1 MRRAM
6 RLMLVGAMLAG
17 CPSTT
22 RNQPAPDRDAG
33 DERVADVGG
42 TDAAG
47 DADAG
52 DADAS
57 DAMVDVS
64 DGASDVAD
72 ASEVGDAG
80 DAGVAGDAGDAPGVQ
95 MTIEFSSAGLSG
107 PMTGGV
113 QMRANIT
120 WHGALRGDAGG
131 VSFEGEIR

>member
-33 DERVADVGG
+33 DEHAADVGG
-42 TDAAG
+42 ADVAG

-52 DADAS
+52 DAA
-57 DAMVDVS
+57 ADVS

-72 ASEVGDAG
+72 ASEV
-80 DAGVAGDAGDAPGVQ
+80 GDAGDAPGVQ

>member
-22 RNQPAPDRDAG
+22 RNQPAPDRDVG

-42 TDAAG
+42 ADAAG

-52 DADAS
+52 DAA
-57 DAMVDVS
+57 ADVS

-80 DAGVAGDAGDAPGVQ
+80 DVGDASDAGDAPGVQ

>member
-42 TDAAG
+42 ADAAG

-52 DADAS
+52 DAA
-57 DAMVDVS
+57 ADVS

-80 DAGVAGDAGDAPGVQ
+80 DVGDASDAGDAPGVQ